1 MTQEPFTQPF
11 AGPAMP
17 PSTVTTPPRQ
27 WGPDAPPNIYP
38 DPDIIVHDPRFRRLL
53 VGNTPIQRLWTG
65 AMWAEGPAWSGQGHY
80 LVWSDVGGDA
90 QYRWVQAGGVGEGS
104 AVSVFRQPS
113 RHSNGNTFDFQ
124 GRQLTCEHYTRRV
137 VRWEHDGSLTVLADA
152 YDGKRL
158 NSPNDLV
165 PHPDGSIWF
174 TDPTYGNSLY
184 EGQPDAGDIL
194 NPTLGTPDG
203 GGQHQQL
210 PTAVYRVDANGTITR
225 VTDEMTQPNG
235 LCFSPDYAKLYV
247 CDTGTGARDI
257 RVFDLTDDHRM
268 TNGRLFT
275 DMLVDGV
282 KCGPDGLRADVYG
295 NLWCASN
302 AGSDGLGYNGVLV
315 FTPEGELL
323 GRIRLPEACA
333 NVCFG
338 GLRRNRLF
346 MTASQSLYALYV
358 NTQGAT
364 PG

>member
-1 MTQEPFTQPF
+1 
-11 AGPAMP
+11 MP

-90 QYRWVQAGGVGEGS
+90 QYRWVQASGVGEGS

-137 VRWEHDGSLTVLADA
+137 VRWEHDGSLTVLAA
-152 YDGKRL
+152 TYDGKRL

-194 NPTLGTPDG
+194 NSALGTPDG

-210 PTAVYRVDANGTITR
+210 PTAVYRVDANGTIAR

-235 LCFSPDYAKLYV
+235 L
-247 CDTGTGARDI
+247 
-257 RVFDLTDDHRM
+257 
-268 TNGRLFT
+268 
-275 DMLVDGV
+275 
-282 KCGPDGLRADVYG
+282 
-295 NLWCASN
+295 
-302 AGSDGLGYNGVLV
+302 
-315 FTPEGELL
+315 
-323 GRIRLPEACA
+323 
-333 NVCFG
+333 
-338 GLRRNRLF
+338 
-346 MTASQSLYALYV
+346 
-358 NTQGAT
+358 
-364 PG
+364 